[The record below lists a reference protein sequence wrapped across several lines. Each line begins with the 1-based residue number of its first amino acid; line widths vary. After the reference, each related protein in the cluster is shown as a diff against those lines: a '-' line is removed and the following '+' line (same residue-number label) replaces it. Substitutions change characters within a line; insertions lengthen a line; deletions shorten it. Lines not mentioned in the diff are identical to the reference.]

1 MTLTWTFEVDWDNDG
16 NYTNEADNL
25 YDLTTRRGRKF
36 PLRSDGKGLEEVQT
50 GTMIARLNDL
60 HRRYDPYYSS
70 SPIYPYVLPG
80 SSFRLQVRH
89 NAVTYDVM
97 KGYIS
102 NIRPTGE
109 VVGRVQMDGEDGR
122 EYLKSTSSRTTLQTS
137 LQVDQAIDQILAD
150 VDWPD
155 GASLD
160 AFSDVLAYWWAS
172 GASGWYEISQLID
185 ASLGKFFIAADGQAK
200 YYSRLVDRSVVQS
213 LSEHEVQVGIPLR
226 QPWEVVKND
235 ISLTVKTRTEQAV
248 AELWRL
254 GDKPLVIA
262 GSALEVWASFSY
274 NNQSV
279 PATSVISPVATT
291 DYLMNSQADGGGT
304 NLTANF
310 TVAATTFADAVKL
323 TITNL
328 GAVDGYVTLL
338 KVRGNALT
346 TQPVTMNSQDAT
358 SITRYKRRT
367 LEIES
372 NWLQSIETASDLL
385 SYVLN
390 FYKDAQ
396 KFPTVRLRNQPA
408 MQFRP
413 DLFDFQTLL
422 FPSKG
427 ISGDF
432 VTGYIEHK
440 WLEPTGNLVETTF
453 YFEPDPAATPGLW
466 FFPAILDVSTFG
478 A

>member
-1 MTLTWTFEVDWDNDG
+1 MALTWTFEVDWDNDG
-16 NYTNEADNL
+16 NYTNEAGNL
-25 YDLTTRRGRKF
+25 FDLTTRRGRKF

-50 GTMIARLNDL
+50 GQLIAKLIDL
-60 HRRYDPYYSS
+60 DRRYDPYYTS
-70 SPIYPYVLPG
+70 SPLYPYVLPG
-80 SSFRLQVRH
+80 SPFRLQVRH
-89 NAVTYDVM
+89 NGVTYDVM
-97 KGYIS
+97 KGYLE

-109 VVGRVQMDGEDGR
+109 VVGRVQIDGQDGR
-122 EYLKSTSSRTTLQTS
+122 EYLKKATARTTLQTS
-137 LQVDQAIDQILAD
+137 LQVDQAIDQVLAE
-150 VDWPD
+150 VDWTD

-160 AFSDVLAYWWAS
+160 AFSDTLAYWWAA
-172 GASGWYEISQLID
+172 GASAWYEINQLID

-200 YYSRLVDRSVVQS
+200 YYSRLVDRSVVQT
-213 LSEHEVQVGIPLR
+213 LSEYEVQVGIPLR

-235 ISLTVKTRTEQAV
+235 ISLIVKTRTQQAT

-254 GDKPLVIA
+254 GDKPLVTAITT
-262 GSALEVWASFSY
+262 LTVWASFAY
-274 NNQSV
+274 NNQTV
-279 PATSVISPVATT
+279 PATNVISPVATT
-291 DYLMNSQADGGGT
+291 DYLMNSQADGLGT
-304 NLTANF
+304 NLTGNF
-310 TVAATTFADAVKL
+310 TVTATIFGEAVKL
-323 TITNL
+323 EIDNL
-328 GAVDGYVTLL
+328 GLVDGYVTLL
-338 KVRGNALT
+338 KVRGDALT

-358 SITRYKRRT
+358 SITRYKRST

-385 SYVLN
+385 TYILN

-396 KFPTVRLRNQPA
+396 KFPTAKLRNQPA
-408 MQFRP
+408 LQFGP

-453 YFEPDPAATPGLW
+453 YLEPDPAATPGLW